1 MTMTDLCAELHNY
14 FVREIKRG
22 EFEIVDGKLNVDFI
36 ADGQY
41 FCISGSIFNDYNVFK
56 YPDDFLKDEKFSG
69 EIWLMAVPPTVVAL
83 ADDISKWTEKNADVI
98 SSPYNSESFGGYS
111 YTKSSGSSDAGS
123 AGVTWQAQFRTQLNR
138 WRKV

>member
-36 ADGQY
+36 TDGRY
-41 FCISGSIFNDYNVFK
+41 FRIRGSWSNDGVYKFGTDK
-56 YPDDFLKDEKFSG
+56 LTDEKFSG
-69 EIWLMAVPPTVVAL
+69 EIWLLAIPPAVVAL